1 MEKELTKIITNEE
14 GKKIPVID
22 SREVAEMIGKTHAEL
37 LKEIEGRKDSKNVG
51 IIPTL
56 EKGKFHVSEY
66 FIENSYKVD
75 GNNKSYKCYLVTKM
89 GCELIGNKQQGEK
102 GILFTAKY
110 VEKFNEMERKLK
122 EISKPD
128 SYMIEDPIERAKKW
142 IEEREQYNKVVKELE
157 DKNSFISKISASE
170 NSLLVREVAKLAS
183 KGNITIGEKALWNKL
198 REWGYISQKS
208 TEPMQSAI
216 NAGWFEVIER
226 VVECSGKTLI
236 SKTTKVTGKG
246 QVHIIKKLSKEYENN
261 QPSGNSPSL
270 KSRNKLKKIQQ

>member
-1 MEKELTKIITNEE
+1 MEKELTKVITNEE
-14 GKKIPVID
+14 GKNILVID

-66 FIENSYKVD
+66 FIESSYKTD
-75 GNNKSYKCYLVTKM
+75 NNNKSYKCYLVTKM

-110 VEKFNEMERKLK
+110 VEKFNAMEKQLK
-122 EISKPD
+122 ELQTPKLPQTYLEALKALVRS
-128 SYMIEDPIERAKKW
+128 
-142 IEEREQYNKVVKELE
+142 EEEKEKVKKELE
-157 DKNSFISKISASE
+157 EQNSFVNKISES
-170 NSLLVREVAKLAS
+170 NGSMLVREVAKLAS

-198 REWGYISQKS
+198 REWGYISKKS

-216 NAGWFEVIER
+216 NSGWFEVIER
-226 VVECSGKTLI
+226 VVERDGKTFVY
-236 SKTTKVTGKG
+236 KTTKVTGKG
-246 QVHIIKKLSKEYENN
+246 QIHIIKKLSKESE
-261 QPSGNSPSL
+261 
-270 KSRNKLKKIQQ
+270 NKLKKIQ